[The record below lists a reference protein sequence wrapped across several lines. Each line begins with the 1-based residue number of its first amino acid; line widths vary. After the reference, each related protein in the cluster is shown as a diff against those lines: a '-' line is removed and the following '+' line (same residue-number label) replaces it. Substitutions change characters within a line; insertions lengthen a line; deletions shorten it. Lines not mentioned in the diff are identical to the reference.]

1 MSINHIQLNKIEKE
15 LQKYADKKLL
25 IVTKNQPQ
33 EIILELINMGYKKF
47 GENKVQ
53 EAVKKFQDIENP
65 NIEVHLIGPLQTNKA
80 KTALKFFHTIQTIDR
95 TKLVHEIL
103 KYNKEG
109 FVKTK
114 SYYLQVNIGK
124 ESQKSGIHP
133 DELIDLHRL
142 CYENDLKIDGLMC
155 IPPASQEP
163 DIFFKQMNELRNT
176 LNPSMKLS
184 MGMSNDYQK
193 ALTYNSDI
201 VRIGS
206 LIFS

>member
-1 MSINHIQLNKIEKE
+1 MSINQIQLKTIEKE
-15 LQKYADKKLL
+15 LKKYNDKKLL

-47 GENKVQ
+47 WENKVQ
-53 EAVKKFQDIENP
+53 EAVKKFQDIENQ

-80 KTALKFFHTIQTIDR
+80 KIALKFFHSIQTIDR
-95 TKLVHEIL
+95 PKLVHEIL
-103 KYNKEG
+103 KYSKEG

-114 SYYLQVNIGK
+114 SYFLQVNIGK

-133 DELIDLHRL
+133 EELIDLHRL

-155 IPPASQEP
+155 IPPASHEP

>member
-1 MSINHIQLNKIEKE
+1 MSVNQIQLKKIEKE
-15 LQKYADKKLL
+15 LQRYNDKKLL

-80 KTALKFFHTIQTIDR
+80 KIALKFFHSIQTIDR
-95 TKLVHEIL
+95 AKLVHEIL

-114 SYYLQVNIGK
+114 SFFLQVNIGK

-133 DELIDLHRL
+133 DELIDLYRL

-155 IPPASQEP
+155 IPPASHEP
-163 DIFFKQMNELRNT
+163 DFFFKQMNEFRNS
-176 LNPSMKLS
+176 LDPSMKLS

-206 LIFS
+206 LIFN